1 MCGRREAVSVLCTA
15 HRALP
20 TAYPVAV
27 SAWLWVMAGGALGA
41 AARYGV
47 TLVLAP
53 VVARTGFP
61 ASVLLINVLGSF
73 LLGLTVALVGRGLWP
88 EAARLAFG
96 TGVLGAFT
104 TFSTFSVDVDGL
116 LGRGAG
122 GLAALYAGL
131 SVLLGVLAA
140 VLGRHL
146 GARL

>member
-1 MCGRREAVSVLCTA
+1 M
-15 HRALP
+15 
-20 TAYPVAV
+20 

-53 VVARTGFP
+53 VVGRTGFP
-61 ASVLLINVLGSF
+61 VSILLINVLGSF

-116 LGRGAG
+116 LGRGAAG
-122 GLAALYAGL
+122 FAALYVGL
-131 SVLLGVLAA
+131 SVGLGVMAA
-140 VLGRHL
+140 VLGRLL